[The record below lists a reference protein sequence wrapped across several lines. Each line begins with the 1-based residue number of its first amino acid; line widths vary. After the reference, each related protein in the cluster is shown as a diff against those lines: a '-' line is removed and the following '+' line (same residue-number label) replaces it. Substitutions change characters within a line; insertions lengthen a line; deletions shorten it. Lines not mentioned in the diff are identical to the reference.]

1 MADRL
6 CEPQYK
12 YPQALLKVTLTYK
25 EPMSKSI
32 IFDTEATGIKE
43 SVLIEAAWV
52 ELESIEPFTV
62 INTFVQRYNPGKP
75 ITLGALATHHIMD
88 EELIDCPLASSFTLP
103 ENLEYI
109 IGHNVDFDWEV
120 IGKPEVKRI
129 CTLAL
134 ARKLW
139 PDLDSHNQS
148 ALLYFLER
156 NTAREQLRNAHS
168 ALIDVGI
175 CAVILDHICRQL
187 DIKTIEDLYAESEK
201 ARTPTKI
208 PFGKHKGLAL
218 TDIPSDYKQ
227 WLLGQGDID
236 PYLRKAL
243 EN

>member
-1 MADRL
+1 M
-6 CEPQYK
+6 
-12 YPQALLKVTLTYK
+12 T
-25 EPMSKSI
+25 KSI

-43 SVLIEAAWV
+43 AVLIEAAWV
-52 ELESIEPFTV
+52 ELESIDPFIV
-62 INTFVQRYNPGKP
+62 NNPFVQRYNPGKP

-88 EELIDCPLASSFTLP
+88 EELVDCPPASSFTLP
-103 ENLEYI
+103 KNLKYI

-120 IGKPEVKRI
+120 IGRPEVKRI

-175 CAVILDHICRQL
+175 CAVILDHICREL
-187 DIKTIEDLYAESEK
+187 DIKTIEDLYTESEK
-201 ARTPTKI
+201 ARTPTTM
-208 PFGKHKGLAL
+208 PFGKHKGVLLA
-218 TDIPSDYKQ
+218 DIPSDYKQ

-243 EN
+243 SP